1 MDYFADVQ
9 ISKQGN
15 LQNRRKQVLTPTSH
29 PVEVQ
34 HIPES
39 EGREI
44 LEKLNLKSA
53 LSKER
58 VKQEAAMCMGAVR
71 QGSVGDMAEV
81 VWKVVRRHLSFLD
94 WMPRVRPNTL
104 KSDIIAGITVGVM
117 VIPQSM
123 SYASIAGLDY
133 VYGMYSAFVPT
144 LVYALLGNSRQLAV
158 GPVAMVSLLIEVGL
172 RGRLTEDECPGWD
185 PNSGR
190 QQYEVCQEQYAR
202 LAFLTSLASG
212 LIQFGAGVL
221 NLGFLVSFLG
231 HPVVSGFTSAAAI
244 VIGLSQ
250 LKDWLGYPI
259 AKSQFV
265 HVTLYSTFSR
275 ITQTNPL
282 NLGLGL
288 IWFGILYAMRW
299 VAGKYPKL
307 KFMRPL
313 GPLVTCVLGIGI
325 MMGFPSLHKKC
336 YDNEP
341 DCDGWNISIV
351 GAIPD
356 GMPPFTLLPWNEMG
370 RVIAPATSAAL
381 IGYMESI
388 AIGRSL
394 AAKHEYELP
403 AGQELIALGA
413 ANVIGS
419 MFSCYPVTGS
429 FSRSAVNNSTG
440 AQTQLSG
447 LITSLVMLMT
457 LGFLTPLFYYLPKF
471 VLAAI
476 VISSVTSLVAW
487 QDAVHLWHVKKEDCF
502 LWCFAFI
509 ATLFLGVEQGILF
522 SVVASLVII
531 IHESVRPQISILW
544 RLPGTEIYRNVK
556 QENNGVFIK
565 HVLVVRVG
573 ASMYFA
579 NVAYIREQLLNH
591 ILAFARHSEV
601 KYVIMEMTP
610 VISIDSTAIHALEG
624 LLKDLRQKNITLA
637 FATLG
642 NRVEKTMRLAQLYED
657 IGAEWFHPRVHNAV
671 LHCLKHELQSEGPEE
686 MLLPGALPGLD
697 EEPEAGNAN
706 GGDDGDLTTMPRSP
720 RLRHEDTSDR
730 QVYGVWAAP
739 MRQMLNRSREGS
751 RGGSRRPSEQS
762 VSQQA
767 PAPTITVDDNPPI
780 GERRPSGSS
789 LHQRRTSDA
798 HGDGHASPLGSPGA
812 AGGGPAP
819 PSFPIPAVG
828 SASSIGNASLPS
840 RERDLG
846 DRV

>member
-15 LQNRRKQVLTPTSH
+15 LQQRRKQVLTPTSA

-34 HIPES
+34 HIPEHES
-39 EGREI
+39 REI
-44 LEKLNLKSA
+44 LEALNLKQP

-58 VKQEAAMCMGAVR
+58 VKQEASACLSAAR
-71 QGSVGDMAEV
+71 EGSASDVIGVG
-81 VWKVVRRHLSFLD
+81 WKVIRRHLSVFD
-94 WMPRVRPNTL
+94 WLPRTNLQSL
-104 KSDIIAGITVGVM
+104 KADVISGVTVGVM

-123 SYASIAGLDY
+123 SYASIAGLQY

-172 RGRLTEDECPGWD
+172 RGKLTEEECPDWD
-185 PNSGR
+185 PTSGQ
-190 QQYEVCQEQYAR
+190 QQYEVCPEAYAR
-202 LAFLTSLASG
+202 LAFVTSLAAG
-212 LIQFGAGVL
+212 VIQLGAGVL

-244 VIGLSQ
+244 IIGLSQ
-250 LKDWLGYPI
+250 LKDWLGYDIP
-259 AKSQFV
+259 KSQFV
-265 HVTLYSTFSR
+265 HVTLYNTFSR
-275 ITQTNPL
+275 IDQTNGL

-288 IWFGILYAMRW
+288 IWFGMLYIMRYI
-299 VAGKYPKL
+299 AGKYKKL
-307 KFMRPL
+307 SWMRPL
-313 GPLVTCVLGIGI
+313 GPLVTCVIGIGI
-325 MMGFPSLHKKC
+325 MSGIPSLYTEWGIK
-336 YDNEP
+336 
-341 DCDGWNISIV
+341 IV
-351 GAIPD
+351 GEIPSGLPPYS
-356 GMPPFTLLPWNEMG
+356 GMAWNEMS

-388 AIGRSL
+388 AIGKSL

-413 ANVIGS
+413 ANLIGA

-440 AQTQLSG
+440 AQSQMAG
-447 LITSLVMLMT
+447 LVTSIIMFMT
-457 LGFLTPLFYYLPKF
+457 LLFLTVVFRNLPKF

-487 QDAVHLWHVKKEDCF
+487 QDAIHLWHVKKEDCF

-522 SVVASLVII
+522 SVAASLIII

-556 QENNGVFIK
+556 QENNGTFVK
-565 HVLVVRVG
+565 NVLVVRVG

-579 NVAYIREQLLNH
+579 NVAYIREQILMH
-591 ILAFARHSEV
+591 IASFSKHSDV
-601 KYVIMEMTP
+601 KYVVIEMTP

-642 NRVEKTMRLAQLYED
+642 NRVEKTMKLAQLYAD

-671 LHCLKHELQSEGPEE
+671 LHCLRHELHPDSAEE
-686 MLLPGALPGLD
+686 LLLPAATTAVEEEEHDAGSRDRSQRQSDGAAG
-697 EEPEAGNAN
+697 EA
-706 GGDDGDLTTMPRSP
+706 
-720 RLRHEDTSDR
+720 
-730 QVYGVWAAP
+730 VYNVWAAP
-739 MRQMLNRSREGS
+739 IRNMMA
-751 RGGSRRPSEQS
+751 RGAGSRRASTNTARS
-762 VSQQA
+762 MDGHDAV
-767 PAPTITVDDNPPI
+767 PAVIVG
-780 GERRPSGSS
+780 GERADVGLPFRSRANGHGGAESWPPSPAHPPSDPRRASCLGGTVSTG
-789 LHQRRTSDA
+789 QRA
-798 HGDGHASPLGSPGA
+798 PHNGHVPHADSAGA
-812 AGGGPAP
+812 AQNAHLPA
-819 PSFPIPAVG
+819 
-828 SASSIGNASLPS
+828 
-840 RERDLG
+840 RERDMG